1 MDSQV
6 EKPATFKEGVSGAWR
21 HVHPYRG
28 LLVTISLLGLVSAIT
43 NGFVPYIT
51 GHFFDALIALSHGET
66 KTFQGIPA
74 WMFFLGAWTG
84 IQVVANAVDWANDR
98 RRRAIDSKVQL
109 RIQSEGFV
117 HLFLLPLAYHANEP
131 MNAIMS
137 KLSNAG
143 WRISAIVR
151 TIVNIAPQLLSVAIG
166 VTLAASINVSLAGIL
181 ALGVLIYIFV
191 LLRMLKPAAAADSLA
206 HQVWN
211 DSWNDAASAVNQISS
226 VKQATAETREIR
238 RTRSELF
245 DRTFSLWYR
254 MELMW
259 SNVSFFQR
267 LIVFITQLTVFV
279 LSVQLVANGSLT
291 IGELVALTG
300 YSLMFFGP
308 FVQLGHSWQTIQ
320 NGLTSAGQIERIF
333 REPVERYSPDP
344 DFKAPAATGAV
355 VFSNVNFRYEYGQPT
370 ILSAAS
376 FEASP
381 GTVVALVG
389 ESGAG
394 KSTIAQLVSGYYF
407 PTGGSVTVDGVETKD
422 WDLTALRSRIA
433 VVPQEVALFNESIEA
448 NIRYGSFDA
457 SHEAV
462 AEVAKHAHIDEF
474 IASLPQGYETL
485 VGERGIKLSV
495 GQKQRVAIA
504 RAMLRDPRILILD
517 EPTSA
522 LDAETERYITASL
535 DELMAGR
542 TTFIIAHRLSTVRKA
557 DLILVLKDGVIAER
571 GTHDE
576 LLAISDGV
584 YRHLY
589 ELHVGLH
596 E

>member
-6 EKPATFKEGVSGAWR
+6 DKPTTFKEGVSGAWR
-21 HVHPYRG
+21 HVRPYRA
-28 LLVTISLLGLVSAIT
+28 LLITISLLGLVSAVT

-51 GHFFDALIALSHGET
+51 GHFFDALVALSQGHT
-66 KTFQGIPA
+66 KVFAGIPA

-84 IQVVANAVDWANDR
+84 IQIIANGVDWANDR

-109 RIQSEGFV
+109 HIQTEGFV
-117 HLFLLPLAYHANEP
+117 HLFQLPLAYHANEP
-131 MNAIMS
+131 INAVMS

-151 TIVNIAPQLLSVAIG
+151 TLVNIAPQLLSVAIG
-166 VTLAASINVSLAGIL
+166 VTLAASINTRLAGIL

-191 LLRMLKPAAAADSLA
+191 LLRMLKPAAAADDLA
-206 HQVWN
+206 HKVWN

-226 VKQATAETREIR
+226 VKQATGETREIKK
-238 RTRSELF
+238 TRDELF
-245 DRTFSLWYR
+245 NRTFSLWYR
-254 MELMW
+254 MELLW

-267 LIVFITQLTVFV
+267 LIVFITQLTVFI

-291 IGELVALTG
+291 IGELVALNG
-300 YSLMFFGP
+300 YALMFFGP

-333 REPVERYSPDP
+333 REPTENYHPNP
-344 DFKAPAATGAV
+344 DFTAPVATGAV
-355 VFSNVNFRYEYGQPT
+355 IFSDVNFRYEEGQPV
-370 ILSAAS
+370 ILKGAS
-376 FEASP
+376 FTAAP

-394 KSTIAQLVSGYYF
+394 KSTVAQLISGYYF
-407 PTGGSVTVDGVETKD
+407 STEGSVTIDGVDTKE
-422 WDLTALRSRIA
+422 WNLTALRSRIA

-448 NIRYGSFDA
+448 NIKYGSFNA
-457 SHEAV
+457 THEQV
-462 AEVAKHAHIDEF
+462 VEVARHAHIDEF

-522 LDAETERYITASL
+522 LDAETEKYITTSL
-535 DELMAGR
+535 DELMQGR

-557 DLILVLKDGVIAER
+557 NLILVLKDGVIAER
-571 GTHDE
+571 GTHTE
-576 LLAISDGV
+576 LLAIPEGV

-589 ELHVGLH
+589 ELHVGLR